1 MRVLITGID
10 GYLGFPLALSLGA
23 KGHEVAG
30 IDNELRRKLVKSEG
44 SQSAIP
50 IEMLWHRQNSYEK
63 IFGKPLVVHGG
74 DLAAD
79 NLEIL
84 DFIKRFNPDAIV
96 YLGEIPSA
104 PYSMKGRDGAIHTQ
118 YNNVLGTLNTL
129 FAMQEVCPD
138 AHLIKLGTL
147 GEYGTPD
154 CDIPEGH
161 FPTGSQLHNSKSLGS
176 GDWVA
181 DISGMTFPKRANSWY
196 HLSKVHDSN
205 NIEFACRNWGLRSTD
220 IMQGVVYGT
229 RTDEMNWKTIDR
241 SIAHKMQMDEAPP
254 FLDSTPNENVRTRF
268 DFDECFGTAINRFCA
283 QAVAGLP
290 ITVYGEGKQKR
301 GFLPLRDSIQCMNLA
316 LENPP
321 EKGEYRV
328 FNQFEE
334 VYSIEQLAK
343 IVRIIYNSEEWIG
356 NIDNTFPAKIVHLE
370 NPRNEAAEH
379 YYNPVHQK
387 LFDLG
392 YKPTNDLRGQIKE
405 MIEDLIPHRQRILDC
420 KDVLMPKIGWDGKIE
435 ERKEL

>member
-10 GYLGFPLALSLGA
+10 GYLGWPLALSLGA

-30 IDNELRRKLVKSEG
+30 IDNGLRRLLVKNQN

-50 IEMLWHRQNSYEK
+50 IPTFTERAKTFEEL
-63 IFGKPLVVHGG
+63 FGKKLCWLHS
-74 DLAAD
+74 DLQAT
-79 NLEIL
+79 LFPRK
-84 DFIKRFNPDAIV
+84 FIANFQPEAIV

-104 PYSMKGRDGAIHTQ
+104 PYSMTSVKEAIFTQ
-118 YNNVLGTLNTL
+118 RNNVEGTLNTL
-129 FAMQEVCPD
+129 YTVQEVCPD
-138 AHLIKLGTL
+138 AHLIKLGSM

-154 CDIPEGH
+154 CPISEGNL
-161 FPTGSQLHNSKSLGS
+161 SKDSLWEDQLSRGLPDELVGLS
-176 GDWVA
+176 
-181 DISGMTFPKRANSWY
+181 FPKRANSWY

-229 RTDEMNWKTIDR
+229 RTDEMYKPTISLSMFPLDPQSR
-241 SIAHKMQMDEAPP
+241 IDEN
-254 FLDSTPNENVRTRF
+254 LRTRF
-268 DFDECFGTAINRFCA
+268 DFDECFGTAIHRFCA

-290 ITVYGEGKQKR
+290 ITVHGKGLQKR
-301 GFLPLRDSIQCMNLA
+301 GFLPLRDSIQCLNIA

-334 VYSIEQLAK
+334 VYSIGELAE
-343 IVRIIYNSEEWIG
+343 IVQSVFVLMG
-356 NIDNTFPAKIVHLE
+356 HQPSSIVHLE

-392 YKPTNDLRGQIKE
+392 YKPTNDLRGQIRE
-405 MIEDLIPHRQRILDC
+405 IIEDLIPHRQRILDC
-420 KDVLMPKIGWDGKIE
+420 KEVLTPKIGWDGKIE

>member
-23 KGHEVAG
+23 SYWGYDVVG
-30 IDNELRRKLVKSEG
+30 IDNGLRRDLVSDEE

-50 IEMLWHRQNSYEK
+50 IPTLEK
-63 IFGKPLVVHGG
+63 RKQIYQELYKKPLVVLSA
-74 DLAAD
+74 DLSV
-79 NLEIL
+79 ES
-84 DFIKRFNPDAIV
+84 IKVTKFFSDQKPEVVI

-104 PYSMKGRDGAIHTQ
+104 PYSMRSSFCASRTQ
-118 YNNVLGTLNTL
+118 HNNVLGTLNTL
-129 FAMQEVCPD
+129 YAIQKTCPD
-138 AHLIKLGTL
+138 AHLIKLGTM

-154 CDIPEGH
+154 TIIPEGT
-161 FPTGSQLHNSKSLGS
+161 FPKNSLWNNRGFP
-176 GDWVA
+176 DIPLEYQN

-196 HLSKVHDSN
+196 HLSKVHDSH

-220 IMQGVVYGT
+220 IMQGIVYGT
-229 RTDEMNWKTIDR
+229 RTVNMYYSPTKHGYIFDASKLN
-241 SIAHKMQMDEAPP
+241 
-254 FLDSTPNENVRTRF
+254 PNLRTRF
-268 DFDECFGTAINRFCA
+268 DFDECFGTVIHRFCA
-283 QAVAGLP
+283 QAVAGMPL
-290 ITVYGEGKQKR
+290 TVYGEGKQKR
-301 GFLPLRDSIQCMNLA
+301 GFLPLKDCIQCLNLV

-334 VYSIEQLAK
+334 VYSIIELAEAVEEIYDDAEGFYGAENSK
-343 IVRIIYNSEEWIG
+343 PVRI
-356 NIDNTFPAKIVHLE
+356 VHIE

-392 YKPTNDLRGQIKE
+392 YKPTNDLKGQIAKI
-405 MIEDLIPHRQRILDC
+405 IEDLIPHRQRILDC
-420 KDVLMPKIGWDGKIE
+420 KDVLTPKIGWDGKIK
-435 ERKEL
+435 ERREL